1 LAQADDDGSRSCS
14 RAALRGQGKG
24 RSIHRNRQMADYFQD
39 GPGFVPALTT
49 EEPIEAIDDMTLV
62 MRGMPKWALEKK
74 SQDASHYVPRVMSFD
89 EQVEANE
96 KALRDADMAQRRRQK
111 LLASKQPVKSARPQ
125 LASARANS
133 ENPEEKRR
141 ETRRIR
147 ENCAEIRRLHG
158 LRRAMETRNWR
169 PFRQAQ
175 QEEVA
180 ARMATTPRMLDE
192 EHVDTVQ
199 KNIKLAALDQNVRLA
214 RGVLR
219 DSLEAKKEAERQEQ
233 QRVRRATLEQELQ
246 GLEEL
251 QDKLFRIPGIAG
263 DSPRHPLPAEN
274 NRAAQPPSSVQW
286 WDPATGPP
294 DLPASPAPQAFAD
307 TRPPAS
313 TTPVPPPPP
322 KAVLGPRRPPNA
334 SGRCYSSIAATKRA
348 ELRRQQQLMGTI
360 PNDCR

>member
-1 LAQADDDGSRSCS
+1 
-14 RAALRGQGKG
+14 
-24 RSIHRNRQMADYFQD
+24 
-39 GPGFVPALTT
+39 
-49 EEPIEAIDDMTLV
+49 
-62 MRGMPKWALEKK
+62 
-74 SQDASHYVPRVMSFD
+74 MSFA

-96 KALRDADMAQRRRQK
+96 KALRDADVAQRRRQK
-111 LLASKQPVKSARPQ
+111 FLAASKQPANSARPQ
-125 LASARANS
+125 LARARASS
-133 ENPEEKRR
+133 ETPEEKRR
-141 ETRRIR
+141 ETRRIQ

-175 QEEVA
+175 REELA
-180 ARMATTPRMLDE
+180 AGMATTPRKLDE
-192 EHVDTVQ
+192 GHIDTVQ

-251 QDKLFRIPGIAG
+251 QDNLFRIPGIAG
-263 DSPRHPLPAEN
+263 DSPRHPRPAES
-274 NRAAQPPSSVQW
+274 NRPARPPSSVHW

-294 DLPASPAPQAFAD
+294 DIPVAPAAPATPAVPAPQAFSD

-313 TTPVPPPPP
+313 TTPVPAPPPR
-322 KAVLGPRRPPNA
+322 AVFGPRRPPNA

-360 PNDCR
+360 PKDIMAKVPLC